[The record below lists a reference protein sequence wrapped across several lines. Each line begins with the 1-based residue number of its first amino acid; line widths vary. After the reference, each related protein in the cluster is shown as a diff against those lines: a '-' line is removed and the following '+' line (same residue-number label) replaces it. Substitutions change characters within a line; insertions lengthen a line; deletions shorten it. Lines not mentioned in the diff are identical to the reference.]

1 MLVEMFQQS
10 SDLIPFKKARCPPTE
25 KNCLQAAFWVGPLNR
40 FEICNQSID
49 VVRCGQIGFQGVR
62 VEISVRALAFAPGQ
76 VNVQCQGKRN
86 EGVQSGRQQFLG
98 VS

>member
-1 MLVEMFQQS
+1 MLFEMFQQS

-49 VVRCGQIGFQGVR
+49 VV
-62 VEISVRALAFAPGQ
+62 
-76 VNVQCQGKRN
+76 
-86 EGVQSGRQQFLG
+86 
-98 VS
+98 